1 MTYDGASSNHRQ
13 DDRYN
18 PHHVVEPLIS
28 RQQSYARNMEGQ
40 QSSPAPTVMD
50 THIEHPHP
58 LRPNLG
64 PGAPVRDA
72 DPKKATDRIRLSV
85 VWDATTLNVWLDLN
99 EYGEDFYQAF
109 QQQAAK
115 QRKDILDRTTMRIQL
130 KKDKSLPYEEAYSLS
145 LDEDELEADWETTCE
160 WLNAN
165 KRDKMP
171 HIYGVVETDGG

>member
-1 MTYDGASSNHRQ
+1 
-13 DDRYN
+13 
-18 PHHVVEPLIS
+18 
-28 RQQSYARNMEGQ
+28 MEGQ
-40 QSSPAPTVMD
+40 QSSPAPTILD
-50 THIEHPHP
+50 THIAHPHP
-58 LRPNLG
+58 LRPNVG
-64 PGAPVRDA
+64 PGAPVQNA

-115 QRKDILDRTTMRIQL
+115 QRKDVLDRTTMRIQL
-130 KKDKSLPYEEAYSLS
+130 KKDKNLPYEEAYPLS

-160 WLNAN
+160 WLNSN